1 MAVEPPKFTVRPLL
15 KQPRNDQR
23 DSFRICLSPSSLLL
37 VKIRAG
43 DLCRLEL
50 AGGSPKTAI
59 AWTAPE
65 KIQDTIV
72 QTSKVL
78 QDLYGFKLG
87 EKVSISRENEPLED
101 IAVVRLEE
109 CTDATKLSGVGPV
122 QEADRE
128 HWAWGLEYPLSKC
141 EVLSEGMMFDLEL
154 KGIRRAF
161 KVVEIEPLI
170 QGRTNTI
177 FHFTAKSKVLVG
189 QALQRQ
195 TLPSSLVVPSC
206 GLGGLGRQMTQINE
220 RLRDFTI
227 QENKVTMPSFY
238 RNSGGI
244 LIYGPKGTGKSTL
257 LSNLAAAGWKK
268 VLTINSS
275 VLNKNRGDGE
285 VLLRKTFSEA
295 VQSQPCLITIDQ
307 LDFLAPKN
315 TSNDPSISS
324 ALCEVLDTIQDTK
337 VLVAACTRHPND
349 VDDGLRTPHRFGVEI
364 ELPVP
369 TAEGREEILLAIRG
383 TSAVPSDSQLAKL
396 AERTHGY
403 VGADLFSLLQL
414 ACRKAQTRQILQLEQ
429 GGPSEQHI
437 LDGAVSSSDVMIPD
451 ENLLQI
457 EDIDISLA
465 LQETRPTAMREVFL
479 ETPKVRWSDI
489 GGQHK
494 IKRRLQK
501 AVERP
506 LKFPDRMKRLN
517 ISGKKGIL
525 LYGPP
530 GCSKTLTV
538 KALATE
544 AGLNFLAVKGA
555 EILSM
560 YVGESERALREIFRK
575 ARSASPSIIFFDEID
590 AIAARRSNG
599 PSQGGIN
606 VLTTLLNEMDGIEEL
621 KNVLVVAATNKP
633 EVLDPALMRP
643 GRLDNIL
650 YVGPPDLQARKEI
663 LKIWFSKSEV
673 DDEVD
678 IDRLAQVT
686 DGYSGAEM
694 VSICETAA
702 DGALDE
708 EEETGQEQKIAWR
721 HFEHALNQVH
731 KQISE
736 AVIEGYERWRDEL
749 ELQPPL

>member
-1 MAVEPPKFTVRPLL
+1 MAEAPKFTVRPLS

-37 VKIRAG
+37 VKVRAG
-43 DLCRLEL
+43 DLCRLESV
-50 AGGSPKTAI
+50 GGFPRTAI

-65 KIQDTIV
+65 KIQDTVV
-72 QTSKVL
+72 QTSKIL

-87 EKVSISRENEPLED
+87 EKISISRENEPLDE
-101 IAVVRLEE
+101 ISAIRLEE
-109 CTDATKLSGVGPV
+109 CTDAAKLSTIGPL
-122 QEADRE
+122 QESDRQ
-128 HWAWGLEYPLSKC
+128 HWEWGLEYPLSKC
-141 EVLSEGMMFDLEL
+141 EIVSEGMVLEL
-154 KGIRRAF
+154 DLKGTRRSF
-161 KVVEIEPLI
+161 KIVEIEPVT

-177 FHFTAKSKVLVG
+177 FHFTPQSRAIIG
-189 QALQRQ
+189 HALKRPK
-195 TLPSSLVVPSC
+195 LPTSLVVPLS
-206 GLGGLGRQMTQINE
+206 GLGGLGQQVAHINE
-220 RLRDFTI
+220 RLRDFTD
-227 QENKVTMPSFY
+227 QEHPVTMPSFY
-238 RNSGGI
+238 RSSGGI

-257 LSNLAAAGWKK
+257 LSNLGRAGWKK

-275 VLNKNRGDGE
+275 VLNKNRGDGD
-285 VLLRKTFSEA
+285 VLLRKIFSEA
-295 VQSQPCLITIDQ
+295 LQSQPCLIAIDQ
-307 LDFLAPKN
+307 LGFLAPK
-315 TSNDPSISS
+315 SSPSDPSVSS
-324 ALCEVLDTIQDTK
+324 ALCEALDTIQNTK
-337 VLVAACTRHPND
+337 VLVVACTRHPND
-349 VDDGLRTPHRFGVEI
+349 VDDTLRTPHRFGVEI

-369 TAEGREEILLAIRG
+369 TAKGREEILSAIRG
-383 TSAVPSDSQLAKL
+383 TSTVPDDNQLTKL

-414 ACRKAQTRQILQLEQ
+414 SCRKAQTRQISQLEQ
-429 GGPSEQHI
+429 EKPLLNGHSDTHEIESSE
-437 LDGAVSSSDVMIPD
+437 LATLN
-451 ENLLQI
+451 ENHLQI

-489 GGQHK
+489 GGQHD
-494 IKRRLQK
+494 IKKRLRK

-517 ISGKKGIL
+517 ISGKKGVL

-530 GCSKTLTV
+530 GCSKTLMV

-590 AIAARRSNG
+590 AIASRRGSG
-599 PSQGGIN
+599 PSQGGGGIN

-650 YVGPPDLQARKEI
+650 YIGPPDLQARKEI
-663 LKIWFSKSEV
+663 LNIWFSKSEV
-673 DDEVD
+673 DEEVD
-678 IDRLAQVT
+678 VDTLAEMT

-694 VSICETAA
+694 VNICETAA

-708 EEETGQEQKIAWR
+708 EEETGQQQKIGWR
-721 HFEHALNQVH
+721 HFELALSQVH

-736 AVIEGYERWRDEL
+736 AVVQAYERWRDEM
-749 ELQPPL
+749 Q

>member
-1 MAVEPPKFTVRPLL
+1 MAETPKFTVRPLS
-15 KQPRNDQR
+15 KQPRNDYR
-23 DSFRICLSPSSLLL
+23 ESFRICLSSSSLLFIKL
-37 VKIRAG
+37 RPG
-43 DLCRLEL
+43 DLCRLES

-59 AWTAPE
+59 AWSSPE
-65 KIQDTIV
+65 KLPDTVV

-78 QDLYGFKLG
+78 QDLYGLKLG
-87 EKVSISRENEPLED
+87 EKVAISKETEPLEE
-101 IAVVRLEE
+101 ISIVRLEE
-109 CTDATKLSGVGPV
+109 CTDAAKLAAQGPLI
-122 QEADRE
+122 EADRA
-128 HWAWGLEYPLSKC
+128 HWEWGLEYPLSKC
-141 EVLSEGMMFDLEL
+141 EIVSEGMVFDIEL
-154 KGIRRAF
+154 KAIRKSF
-161 KVVEIEPLI
+161 KVVEIATSNP
-170 QGRTNTI
+170 GRNNTI
-177 FHFTAKSKVLVG
+177 FQFNGKSKVHIGKPLEHSILPNSLAV
-189 QALQRQ
+189 
-195 TLPSSLVVPSC
+195 TLA
-206 GLGGLGRQMTQINE
+206 GLGGLDQQVTQINE
-220 RLRDFTI
+220 RLRDFSL
-227 QENKVTMPSFY
+227 QEHKVSMPSFY

-244 LIYGPKGTGKSTL
+244 LIYGPKGTGKSAL
-257 LSNLAAAGWKK
+257 LSNISAAGWKK

-275 VLNKNRGDGE
+275 VLNRNKGDGE
-285 VLLRKTFSEA
+285 VLLRKIFSEA
-295 VQSQPCLITIDQ
+295 VQSQPSLIAIDQ
-307 LDFLAPKN
+307 LGFVAPKASPN
-315 TSNDPSISS
+315 ESSISS
-324 ALCEVLDTIQDTK
+324 ALCEAMDTLQDSK

-349 VDDGLRTPHRFGVEI
+349 VDDALRTPHRFGVEI

-369 TAEGREEILLAIRG
+369 TAKGREAILLAIRG
-383 TSAVPSDSQLAKL
+383 PSLVPDDNQLAKL

-414 ACRKAQTRQILQLEQ
+414 SCRKAETRQISNMEHEKSLSNEQ
-429 GGPSEQHI
+429 PTLDSVSPDPEIASET
-437 LDGAVSSSDVMIPD
+437 P
-451 ENLLQI
+451 LQI
-457 EDIDISLA
+457 EDADIALA

-479 ETPKVRWSDI
+479 ETPKVKWSDI
-489 GGQHK
+489 GGQHE

-530 GCSKTLTV
+530 GCSKTLMV
-538 KALATE
+538 KALSTE

-590 AIAARRSNG
+590 AIASRRG
-599 PSQGGIN
+599 DRQSQGGIN

-650 YVGPPDLQARKEI
+650 YIGPPDLQARKEI
-663 LKIWFSKSEV
+663 LKIWVGKSEV
-673 DDEVD
+673 DDTVD
-678 IDRLAQVT
+678 IDKLAALT

-702 DGALDE
+702 DDALDE
-708 EEETGQEQKIAWR
+708 EEETGQELKIGWK
-721 HFEHALNQVH
+721 HFEAALSQVQR
-731 KQISE
+731 QISA
-736 AVIEGYERWRDEL
+736 AVIEGYERWREDYGVS
-749 ELQPPL
+749 